1 MSLVKCNDA
10 SSWCFL
16 ELNAIETTLYF
27 TCPLNLPIH
36 VCLCAFKSTWAK
48 ELTFSPLSILMFPS
62 VTHYFGNSIFLKS
75 IPVLLEKCNIQKCF
89 QILFLSVCNAQLTM
103 TKLVVAS
110 EEINTYIFKLYENVL
125 IRKFCSKQNWLKKHQ
140 KPHLAETNQ
149 TDQHFAK
156 MQTNWRLQTATK
168 SANPSIKVKHK
179 TTKNLHV
186 RCHSIV

>member
-62 VTHYFGNSIFLKS
+62 VTHYFGNSSFLKS
-75 IPVLLEKCNIQKCF
+75 GPIFWEMQHSKVLSNLISFNLQCPTDDDQACCSFRRNKY
-89 QILFLSVCNAQLTM
+89 
-103 TKLVVAS
+103 
-110 EEINTYIFKLYENVL
+110 TYIFKLYENVL
-125 IRKFCSKQNWLKKHQ
+125 IRKVCSKQNWLKKHQ
-140 KPHLAETNQ
+140 KPHLAENKPNWSTFCQDANKLKAADCNQ
-149 TDQHFAK
+149 
-156 MQTNWRLQTATK
+156 
-168 SANPSIKVKHK
+168 V
-179 TTKNLHV
+179 
-186 RCHSIV
+186 C